1 MNIID
6 AIIILFLISGVVVGF
21 KRGFTREL
29 VSFLGVFLVVI
40 LAFLLKNPVSIFL
53 YEHLPFFKFAG
64 VIKGVTV
71 LNIALYELIAFIIVL
86 FVLMVILKVIIHLT
100 NVFESLLKITIVFA
114 PISKI
119 GGAIVGFI
127 ESYVWIFIILYILSL
142 PVFKIPLVNESKLKD
157 NFLVKT
163 PVLSNMIENSM
174 NVIDEFV
181 ELRDKYEATPDAG
194 QFNRETLDLFLKY
207 NVVSIDSI
215 NKLVESDKLKID
227 NIDEIINK
235 YKED

>member
-1 MNIID
+1 MNIVD
-6 AIIILFLISGVVVGF
+6 AIIILILILGVVIGL
-21 KRGFTREL
+21 KRGFTSQL
-29 VSFLGVFLVVI
+29 VSFLGVFVVII

-86 FVLMVILKVIIHLT
+86 SILMVILKVIIHLT
-100 NVFESLLKITIVFA
+100 NIIETLLKITIIFA

-127 ESYVWIFIILYILSL
+127 ESYVWVFIILYILCL
-142 PVFKIPLVNESKLKD
+142 PVFNVPFVNESKLK
-157 NFLVKT
+157 NVFLEKT
-163 PVLSNMIENSM
+163 PILSNIIDDSM
-174 NVIDEFV
+174 NVINEFV
-181 ELRDKYEATPDAG
+181 ELRDKYETTPDAS

-207 NVVSIDSI
+207 DVVSVDSI
-215 NKLVESDKLKID
+215 NKLVEKDKLKID

-235 YKED
+235 YKEA

>member
-1 MNIID
+1 MNIVD
-6 AIIILFLISGVVVGF
+6 AIIILILILGVVIGL
-21 KRGFTREL
+21 KRGFTSQL
-29 VSFLGVFLVVI
+29 VSFLGVFAVII

-86 FVLMVILKVIIHLT
+86 SILMVILKVIIHLT
-100 NVFESLLKITIVFA
+100 NIIETLLKITIIFA

-127 ESYVWIFIILYILSL
+127 ESYVWVFIILYILCL
-142 PVFKIPLVNESKLKD
+142 PVFNVPFVNESKLK
-157 NFLVKT
+157 NVFLEKT
-163 PVLSNMIENSM
+163 PILSNIIDDSM
-174 NVIDEFV
+174 NVINEFV
-181 ELRDKYEATPDAG
+181 ELRDKYETTPDAS

-207 NVVSIDSI
+207 DVVSVDSI
-215 NKLVESDKLKID
+215 NKLVEKDKLKID

-235 YKED
+235 YKEA